1 MTSQNTGM
9 EQAMSNAESLGT
21 IGSPSTTTEIKMN
34 ILGAAAENKIVGE
47 YAIFKYRQ
55 QNADQFA
62 LGQITE
68 VRLRNR
74 MLEDH
79 TILTLARSRG
89 QVDHVSDQQDTHEGD
104 LRVSAAYQ
112 QTPTGYQESSM
123 GTVPSTGTEIKKA
136 TNRLVGEIIQQH
148 ADNVFY
154 LGTAYQSELD
164 LPMWFRQFNG
174 APGQL
179 AEAHHIGIF
188 GRTGSGKST
197 LAKLILLAYATH
209 PEMGILIIDPQG
221 EFAKS
226 INGEPENFAI
236 AMQTRLR
243 ELNRS
248 VVSIDVGNIVLNRWD
263 LVKEMLEES
272 SFITE
277 IGITASGPLNPKESA
292 AIRIVEALRNNSM
305 RLSALHEQQ
314 AFDFAI
320 QAIQTAVQ
328 EQRLYTTSGPNDRIV
343 GRIAPS
349 NHPTLYQNH
358 WRPLME
364 LFNGN
369 RPQAIETD
377 RVIWQLMNVGNAN
390 RPIVNINLAHQIQN
404 TAGVQWNDRI
414 RNIIINQILSDLERA
429 AETAYQGNR
438 SLNTMVVIDEAHRL
452 APSSDPGEQYA
463 SRIRARLAD
472 SARTTRKYGLG
483 WMFISQSLASLY
495 TDIIRQ
501 TRIQFFGQGLSMGS
515 ELTSLREIV
524 GGDSHNISLYQSFK
538 DPESA
543 FSVESREYSFM
554 ASGPVSPL
562 CLTAT
567 PIFLSVYN
575 NPETFLQKNHR
586 KFPNVQPQ
594 LSP

>member
-1 MTSQNTGM
+1 MTSQNTDM
-9 EQAMSNAESLGT
+9 ERALSNAESLGT

-47 YAIFKYRQ
+47 YAIFRYRQ

-112 QTPTGYQESSM
+112 QTQAGYQESSM
-123 GTVPSTGTEIKKA
+123 GTVPRTGTDIKKA
-136 TNRLVGEIIQQH
+136 TNELVNEIIQEH

-236 AMQTRLR
+236 SMRARLS

-248 VVSIDVGNIVLNRWD
+248 VVSIDVDNIVLNRWD
-263 LVKEMLEES
+263 LVVEMLEES

-277 IGITASGPLNPKESA
+277 AGISTHGPLNPKESA
-292 AIRIVEALRNNSM
+292 ATKIVESLRSDGVT
-305 RLSALHEQQ
+305 LTDLHEHR
-314 AFDFAI
+314 AFEIAI
-320 QAIQTAVQ
+320 QSIQTAVQ
-328 EQRLYTTSGPNDRIV
+328 EQRLYSGAGPNDRII

-349 NHPTLYQNH
+349 NHTTLYQNH

-364 LFNGN
+364 LFNSN
-369 RPQAIETD
+369 RSQAIRTD
-377 RVIWQLMNVGNAN
+377 RVIERLMNVGSGN
-390 RPIVNINLAHQIQN
+390 RPRRASWPRGWRGRWYLRCAAARFQLRYSGGRERRS
-404 TAGVQWNDRI
+404 AP
-414 RNIIINQILSDLERA
+414 ERA
-429 AETAYQGNR
+429 IR
-438 SLNTMVVIDEAHRL
+438 ST
-452 APSSDPGEQYA
+452 P
-463 SRIRARLAD
+463 
-472 SARTTRKYGLG
+472 
-483 WMFISQSLASLY
+483 
-495 TDIIRQ
+495 
-501 TRIQFFGQGLSMGS
+501 
-515 ELTSLREIV
+515 
-524 GGDSHNISLYQSFK
+524 
-538 DPESA
+538 
-543 FSVESREYSFM
+543 
-554 ASGPVSPL
+554 
-562 CLTAT
+562 AT
-567 PIFLSVYN
+567 
-575 NPETFLQKNHR
+575 KR
-586 KFPNVQPQ
+586 RR
-594 LSP
+594 